1 MSRAD
6 QCKIVLPGTRLRGG
20 GKRQK
25 NRISA
30 SQAVAC
36 GGGKGGGTCW
46 RHTFEAAVH
55 ALIGQMSSR

>member
-25 NRISA
+25 NGISA
-30 SQAVAC
+30 SQAVAME
-36 GGGKGGGTCW
+36 GE
-46 RHTFEAAVH
+46 RAA
-55 ALIGQMSSR
+55 APAGDIPLRPPFML